1 MKESI
6 VVARYG
12 GGIGEGEKVANA
24 QLEGAKGVLLY
35 PDPEEVAR
43 EGQNGRDVAPYTRW
57 LPGYINN
64 VLVNSV
70 SAYLLCEHVKFLH
83 NP

>member
-35 PDPEEVAR
+35 PDPDEVAR
-43 EGQNGRDVAPYTRW
+43 QGQNGRDVAP
-57 LPGYINN
+57 
-64 VLVNSV
+64 
-70 SAYLLCEHVKFLH
+70 
-83 NP
+83 